1 MSAAEAVFHAKA
13 PADKKASA
21 QAAIRKRF
29 LMVVIM
35 GLLSGEDRIK
45 PISDISLLGR
55 MRNEKLE
62 MRNGGA
68 ARQRFIAPSFL
79 SLDGASERAGKSTYE
94 KSISLSFAALYK
106 LCAAPS
112 FLISHSLAA
121 GATVKR
127 AGLVS
132 SLASQAMPLYVIL
145 IGMTFLFWMGF
156 FFILLQLIGM
166 KFVILLLPVF
176 QLALGGLL
184 DLRLLGILRRW
195 LFGARGVSK
204 ESGAREGKT

>member
-35 GLLSGEDRIK
+35 GLLSGGK
-45 PISDISLLGR
+45 TQVSGVLLYAGLLDAELE

-62 MRNGGA
+62 MVVRRAIHTAPPVSLNISEKAINFGA
-68 ARQRFIAPSFL
+68 ILFDVPLHHFSFMAPRIQRIATHET
-79 SLDGASERAGKSTYE
+79 A
-94 KSISLSFAALYK
+94 
-106 LCAAPS
+106 
-112 FLISHSLAA
+112 H
-121 GATVKR
+121 
-127 AGLVS
+127 

-145 IGMTFLFWMGF
+145 IGMTSLFWMGF
-156 FFILLQLIGM
+156 FFILLQLIRM

-184 DLRLLGILRRW
+184 GLRLLGILRRW
-195 LFGARGVSK
+195 ILGARGVS
-204 ESGAREGKT
+204 EEGGAREGKT